1 MANNWQID
9 MLAGLDQ
16 NQSRAKING
25 QINKLKGQLKDIS
38 LTAKI
43 DPKITSDIQ
52 KQLTNLQVS
61 LTNVKISDK
70 ALNDMVSQINNA
82 LQGIKM
88 PNINIGGNGSQQ
100 FVNNITNG
108 FKQSANA
115 IEAFKNSLSNAGK
128 SSSEIDNI
136 VKKVQALNVQIDSLR
151 FSESTNGSMNVN
163 VAGLDEFGNK
173 VKITQTL

>member
-1 MANNWQID
+1 MAQNDFNIG
-9 MLAGLDQ
+9 LVAGLDQ
-16 NQSRAKING
+16 NQSRTKINS

-82 LQGIKM
+82 LQ
-88 PNINIGGNGSQQ
+88 
-100 FVNNITNG
+100 
-108 FKQSANA
+108 
-115 IEAFKNSLSNAGK
+115 
-128 SSSEIDNI
+128 
-136 VKKVQALNVQIDSLR
+136 
-151 FSESTNGSMNVN
+151 
-163 VAGLDEFGNK
+163 
-173 VKITQTL
+173 

>member
-43 DPKITSDIQ
+43 DPKIASDIQ

-82 LQGIKM
+82 LQ
-88 PNINIGGNGSQQ
+88 
-100 FVNNITNG
+100 
-108 FKQSANA
+108 
-115 IEAFKNSLSNAGK
+115 
-128 SSSEIDNI
+128 
-136 VKKVQALNVQIDSLR
+136 
-151 FSESTNGSMNVN
+151 
-163 VAGLDEFGNK
+163 
-173 VKITQTL
+173 

>member
-43 DPKITSDIQ
+43 DPKIASDIQ

-82 LQGIKM
+82 LQGIKI

-100 FVNNITNG
+100 FVNNITSG

-115 IEAFKNSLSNAGK
+115 IESFKKSLLNAGK

-136 VKKVQALNVQIDSLR
+136 VKKVQALNVQIDSKNLFLHLNFL
-151 FSESTNGSMNVN
+151 FSVQ
-163 VAGLDEFGNK
+163 LY
-173 VKITQTL
+173 LYH

>member
-9 MLAGLDQ
+9 MIAGLDP

-43 DPKITSDIQ
+43 DPKIASDIQ

-70 ALNDMVSQINNA
+70 ALNDMIEVS
-82 LQGIKM
+82 LQNMDEYLNTGKC
-88 PNINIGGNGSQQ
+88 
-100 FVNNITNG
+100 
-108 FKQSANA
+108 
-115 IEAFKNSLSNAGK
+115 KNSLIK
-128 SSSEIDNI
+128 
-136 VKKVQALNVQIDSLR
+136 
-151 FSESTNGSMNVN
+151 
-163 VAGLDEFGNK
+163 
-173 VKITQTL
+173 